1 MENMHFSTPHIQ
13 NLFDDGTLRYYWVI
27 SLSRVAEFTIHGDPQ
42 IGVLLVDMDY
52 FSISRMMRQIN
63 TLNNGQYY
71 YLCDS
76 NGQIIYHP
84 VSYTHLDVYK
94 RQRQM
99 CEIAKA
105 ISYNSRVIVL
115 DEPTSSLT
123 CLLYTSQQ

>member
-1 MENMHFSTPHIQ
+1 M
-13 NLFDDGTLRYYWVI
+13 I

-76 NGQIIYHP
+76 NGQIIYH
-84 VSYTHLDVYK
+84 
-94 RQRQM
+94 RARF
-99 CEIAKA
+99 
-105 ISYNSRVIVL
+105 R
-115 DEPTSSLT
+115 
-123 CLLYTSQQ
+123 